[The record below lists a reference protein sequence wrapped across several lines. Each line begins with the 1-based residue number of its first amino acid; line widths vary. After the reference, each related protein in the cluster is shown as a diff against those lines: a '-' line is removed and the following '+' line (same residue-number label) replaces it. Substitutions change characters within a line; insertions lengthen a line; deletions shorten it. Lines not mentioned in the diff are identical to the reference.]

1 MMKPNCS
8 IQVCMAKKV
17 MFPSMNK
24 KVLSSSL
31 MNIKIQLCARL
42 CSFVLSGISKAQ
54 ANELIHFHL
63 MIT

>member
-8 IQVCMAKKV
+8 IQVCMAKIV

-24 KVLSSSL
+24 KVLSSSP